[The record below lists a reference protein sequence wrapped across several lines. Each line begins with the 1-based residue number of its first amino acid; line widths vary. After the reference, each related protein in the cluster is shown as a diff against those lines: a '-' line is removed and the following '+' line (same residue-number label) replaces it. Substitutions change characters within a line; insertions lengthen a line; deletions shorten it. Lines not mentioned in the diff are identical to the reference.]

1 MRILLDENTSRG
13 LRRLL
18 TGNDIRTAP
27 EMGWAAYSNGQLLDE
42 AEKAAF
48 DALVTC
54 DQKPC
59 FSTESHRPKYSRRD
73 PFDQYLAIIAPSPRG
88 YSAPWPTPSRGYFQ
102 SLVSAASADSGQLSR
117 LKHGNQNFE

>member
-1 MRILLDENTSRG
+1 MRILLDENTPRG
-13 LRRLL
+13 LRRIL
-18 TGNDIRTAP
+18 TGHDIRTAP
-27 EMGWAAYSNGQLLDE
+27 RKMGSAAYSNGQLLDE

-73 PFDQYLAIIAPSPRG
+73 PFDQYLADHSAQPQRVQRAVANAFPGIFSIACFGRQRRFWP
-88 YSAPWPTPSRGYFQ
+88 AP
-102 SLVSAASADSGQLSR
+102 D
-117 LKHGNQNFE
+117 